1 MIIFN
6 VCLDFRSEGVG
17 HSYVVG
23 VAPLADEAVGV
34 HAADGADEAVG
45 VHAADGADEADGVD
59 VGEDAGGGRL

>member
-23 VAPLADEAVGV
+23 VAPLADE
-34 HAADGADEAVG
+34 ADGADEAVG

>member
-1 MIIFN
+1 M
-6 VCLDFRSEGVG
+6 G

-23 VAPLADEAVGV
+23 VAPL
-34 HAADGADEAVG
+34 ADEAVG